1 MTPLNKYLFLL
12 YDNGTAN
19 AVPLAL
25 AQLGKAVDE
34 LNGCCD
40 RASGNGILN
49 DPVSVVVAGA
59 GDQGTR

>member
-19 AVPLAL
+19 AVAL
-25 AQLGKAVDE
+25 PQLGKAVDE

>member
-1 MTPLNKYLFLL
+1 MAPLNKYLFSL

-19 AVPLAL
+19 AVAL

-34 LNGCCD
+34 LDGCCD
-40 RASGNGILN
+40 RASGNGIL
-49 DPVSVVVAGA
+49 DDLVFVSVADT